1 MFQSNRNPG
10 FSTTKQ
16 TKEGKY
22 WNCFNYDRALQMP
35 VNATEDLTREA
46 YAFIIV
52 ALEITKL
59 FMAR

>member
-1 MFQSNRNPG
+1 
-10 FSTTKQ
+10 
-16 TKEGKY
+16 
-22 WNCFNYDRALQMP
+22 MP